1 MLLWRRA
8 VLLGLWSWLVP
19 FAVSFLTFPIKQANA
34 PLFGTVMSL
43 VVLMTAGVLLR
54 RYFRGRPVSGKEA
67 VLVGALWLAMNLTL
81 DYPMFAYGPMK
92 MTAAAYY
99 SEIGLS
105 YLALPVFAFGAARMA
120 RP

>member
-34 PLFGTVMSL
+34 PLFGTLMSL
-43 VVLMTAGVLLR
+43 VVLM
-54 RYFRGRPVSGKEA
+54 P
-67 VLVGALWLAMNLTL
+67 
-81 DYPMFAYGPMK
+81 
-92 MTAAAYY
+92 AAAYY

-105 YLALPVFAFGAARMA
+105 YLALPAFAFGAARMA